1 LQFTDEPAA
10 PTAPAAPSRRS
21 GKTVR
26 AGNWATALVGR
37 TFGHFQLG
45 TILARG
51 RSGMVFHAREVRRNF
66 PVVVKVLNPD
76 VSSDPKKVQRFVK
89 AMKAVLPL
97 RHPHLLR
104 VFGAGKTDG
113 YCWAAKEYVRGESLA
128 AVIGRV
134 AVAGH
139 LEWRRVTHVAYYLGE
154 ALEYAHARKIVHQNV
169 TPQNVLLG
177 HKVKQA
183 KLADLML
190 ATALEEDPTKPI
202 SAAGVPSESLAYMSP
217 ERTDGPGKAYDP
229 RTDVYSLGATMY
241 AMLAGRPP
249 FQGSTVEELVRQ
261 IRLDAPPTF
270 TSLGVKAPEAL
281 ETIVRRMLAK
291 RPQDR
296 YQTMREVLK
305 ALRRFA
311 KQQDAEK

>member
-1 LQFTDEPAA
+1 
-10 PTAPAAPSRRS
+10 
-21 GKTVR
+21 
-26 AGNWATALVGR
+26 
-37 TFGHFQLG
+37 
-45 TILARG
+45 
-51 RSGMVFHAREVRRNF
+51 
-66 PVVVKVLNPD
+66 
-76 VSSDPKKVQRFVK
+76 
-89 AMKAVLPL
+89 
-97 RHPHLLR
+97 
-104 VFGAGKTDG
+104 
-113 YCWAAKEYVRGESLA
+113 
-128 AVIGRV
+128 
-134 AVAGH
+134 
-139 LEWRRVTHVAYYLGE
+139 
-154 ALEYAHARKIVHQNV
+154 
-169 TPQNVLLG
+169 
-177 HKVKQA
+177 
-183 KLADLML
+183 
-190 ATALEEDPTKPI
+190 
-202 SAAGVPSESLAYMSP
+202 MSP